1 MLNNQKP
8 EGLGVSSTLQV
19 HSIFETIQGEG
30 PFAGRPAIF
39 VRLAGC
45 NLQCPAC
52 DTEYTSVRTPYT
64 PEQLVN
70 TLDSMCD
77 TTTNALSPYW
87 HKKLIVITGGEP
99 FRQRIGKTLQVLL
112 LNGYEVQVETNGTLY
127 DPRMTSDL
135 MRGRNL
141 HFVCSPK
148 TAALNKYLLTLIGA
162 FKYVLKHGQVA
173 ADGLPVTALDHPCS
187 GVVYRPG
194 PTFPRNKIYIQPLDE
209 GNPEA
214 NRKNLEAAI
223 SSSKKFGYTFC
234 LQVHKIINLP

>member
-8 EGLGVSSTLQV
+8 EGLGTSDTLQV

-52 DTEYTSVRTPYT
+52 DTEYTSVRTEYT
-64 PEQLVN
+64 PLELVDI
-70 TLDSMCD
+70 LDSMS
-77 TTTNALSPYW
+77 NSVSNSLSPYW
-87 HKKLIVITGGEP
+87 HKKFIVITGGEP
-99 FRQRIGKTLQVLL
+99 FRQRIGKALKVLL
-112 LNGYEVQVETNGTLY
+112 MNGYEVQVETNGTLF
-127 DPRMTSDL
+127 DPYMTSDL
-135 MRGRNL
+135 IRGRNL

-148 TAALNKYLLTLIGA
+148 TALLNKHLLASIGA
-162 FKYVLKHGQVA
+162 FKYVLKHNQVA
-173 ADGLPVTALDHPCS
+173 GDGLPITALDHPCS
-187 GVVYRPG
+187 GTVYRPG
-194 PTFPRNKIYIQPLDE
+194 LTFPRNKIYVQPLDE

-214 NRKNLEAAI
+214 NRKNLEAAVN
-223 SSSKKFGYTFC
+223 SCKKFGYTFC